1 MLLLFFQ
8 FRGFVMDLLFHPL
21 FSTHTKG
28 DDDVCNDEG
37 TAIVPGFHGLLCVP
51 CAVGTLQ
58 VASPHYEAV

>member
-1 MLLLFFQ
+1 
-8 FRGFVMDLLFHPL
+8 MDLLFHPL

>member
-1 MLLLFFQ
+1 MLLFLSILWLCY
-8 FRGFVMDLLFHPL
+8 GSLVSL

-37 TAIVPGFHGLLCVP
+37 TAIVPGFHGLLRVP